1 MHGTPLRQRAQAIV
15 RAGVPKCDPT
25 IVTSRGQQA
34 TVGAVSRR
42 GDRTVM
48 GFVPLWPKVEARK
61 AQQVQRTVRAA
72 DGNLLLA
79 GGNGEAVQTA
89 GDRDLI
95 DRRAASD
102 GLDGDPPAGIGRE
115 QPRAAS
121 DEANPNELPRP
132 LTPADCGAGAGVPY
146 ESGPV
151 AGARGEVLARWS
163 EGQRVDYRLRPGQA
177 LLYRTSFSIPQFD
190 REVGAGLIVKL

>member
-1 MHGTPLRQRAQAIV
+1 
-15 RAGVPKCDPT
+15 
-25 IVTSRGQQA
+25 
-34 TVGAVSRR
+34 
-42 GDRTVM
+42 
-48 GFVPLWPKVEARK
+48 
-61 AQQVQRTVRAA
+61 
-72 DGNLLLA
+72 
-79 GGNGEAVQTA
+79 
-89 GDRDLI
+89 
-95 DRRAASD
+95 
-102 GLDGDPPAGIGRE
+102 DPPAGIGRE

-121 DEANPNELPRP
+121 DEANPNDLPRP

-190 REVGAGLIVKL
+190 REVGAGLIVKLAEPDREPVAARCKRHSLWGLVPTSGQGWPHGPALLRLAGLDIPEHDGHVAGRRRQNGF